1 MSDGQLDIEF
11 RFNTPEAKR
20 ETDDIR
26 KGVKS
31 VNDEAKGGN
40 APLKEREGILERLR
54 RRMVELKNEA
64 EKANSVMSVASIN
77 KELQRYEQELV
88 RVGRAGR
95 AGFDSHGNAM
105 LSNEGI
111 LQRLYRAAQLYEKGM
126 LEATNPANLEKYS
139 QKLGLINS
147 EISKLTKGQNIG
159 GSWNGLQN
167 SINQL
172 TRELP
177 AMTYGFQTF
186 AMAISN
192 NLPIFAD
199 EIIRVKKENEALV
212 ASGKKGKSVWKELG
226 SALLNWQTAMMVGI
240 VLMTTYGKEIGQWI
254 KGLFGAKKEINA
266 LEEANKALHNSL
278 AGTEYTTAVQ
288 NVKRLEIA
296 VDLAKKGFVSK
307 KAVVQEYN
315 KTIGKTT
322 GEVKTLHDVE
332 SFLIDNA
339 QNYVKMT
346 MYKAAANIALQEA
359 AKGAYEAE
367 QARIKTAE
375 ESLTG
380 WQKFVDGLNRMPG
393 LGGPGMRYDVDKVD
407 AQAKKDMERMGNA
420 TRDAA
425 IAEAKK
431 TEDAQTKIAD
441 NFLKKASEIAGKMGI
456 SVFGDDPK
464 TPKVNSSAIE
474 NAYKRIVN
482 IRKEAL
488 EKVEEIDA
496 EYRVKSFENDQQEI
510 EALKQKFTDL
520 RRVLQDENKKI
531 AEYNAKNKKSPIDL
545 IDVSAVDPIEQRAMS
560 DLRYRHETN
569 KLAESLNDRKK
580 LVQEYEEFKTS
591 SSEKEAEKRFA
602 SDLSKI
608 KNYYRDVTGEINALQ
623 GKQFTVGLTGAET
636 ERLNK
641 LLELLKEYN
650 QSKQALEDKAF
661 LESFNLTKTY
671 GDKLAD
677 INEKYQRLYK
687 AQGEQMSEEKKE
699 LLKQARQDEIDQLNE
714 TEARKNRILI
724 QAAKQLL
731 VITTAGIR
739 AQIKV
744 IKDLLAR
751 EDLTPQFRNELESAL
766 TNAQS
771 TAKLGARVATLTN
784 LQKQY
789 RKLADELVRLKK
801 VGASAE
807 EIKAVNDKLQ
817 ETQEEIDQ
825 INQDGLTNM
834 LQLLQRIAFSVSQLG
849 ESLSNLGDA
858 FGNNLISNAG
868 QFLSGLAIGID
879 NLSVA
884 FDKNATSS
892 EKYAAAIS
900 SAVDLISMVAN
911 AAAERKQAEE
921 EYYRAIIDLQREYNL
936 SLNDQ
941 IRLQSQLGESI
952 YLKDYV
958 GRMKDGMLAAEDAIK
973 NYQKAVIELS
983 QKGKISKG
991 LENAVDWKNVGSGA
1005 VSGAVIGATIGSVIP
1020 VIGTLIGGAV
1030 GAVVG
1035 FFTGLFG
1042 GKKKKP
1048 KYEDLYTNLPKEV
1061 ADVLTSS
1068 EPQDLRDV
1076 KALLTSL
1083 NNDKAVDANTKQMIE
1098 GVLEW
1103 IEKIEEARAQIK
1115 EVVQELTGSLG
1126 SDMRNNLVEY
1136 FKQGESAALAM
1147 GKTVNKV
1154 LEDMMS
1160 QLLFSKAFDEIF
1172 KQFEDQLTDILLF
1185 GEEGDVIDVFAQFLK
1200 DAGSAGENYYKW
1212 MEAAKEAAKQQGLD
1226 IFNTTSSSNSLAT
1239 SGIERISEQTG
1250 TELMGINR
1258 ADYDLNKQKYQLIQ
1272 KSLDFIQS
1280 TYRTLVQSLKVQEEI
1295 RDNTANTVTELKNAV
1310 TELKAINTNTKGG
1323 KYGG

>member
-54 RRMVELKNEA
+54 RRMAELKNEA

-167 SINQL
+167 SVNQL

-199 EIIRVKKENEALV
+199 EIIRIKKENEALI

-226 SALLNWQTAMMVGI
+226 SALLSWQTAMMVGI

-254 KGLFGAKKEINA
+254 KGLFNAKKEVDT
-266 LEEANKALHNSL
+266 LKEANKALHNSL

-367 QARIKTAE
+367 IAGTQTVEDAANAWDRFLSVMKTGGGARLWNNITGGDNTFYDDEIQSAGEKRIKSE
-375 ESLTG
+375 
-380 WQKFVDGLNRMPG
+380 Q
-393 LGGPGMRYDVDKVD
+393 
-407 AQAKKDMERMGNA
+407 
-420 TRDAA
+420 DAA
-425 IAEAKK
+425 RKV
-431 TEDAQTKIAD
+431 EDAQTKIAE
-441 NFLKKASEIAGKMGI
+441 NFLQKASQLAGAMNI

-464 TPKVNSSAIE
+464 TPKVNTTAIE

-488 EKVEEIDA
+488 EKIQEIDA

-510 EALKQKFTDL
+510 EALKQKFADL

-569 KLAESLNDRKK
+569 KLSESLNERKK

-591 SSEKEAEKRFA
+591 SSEKEADKRFS

-623 GKQFTVGLTGAET
+623 GKQFTYGLTGAET

-724 QAAKQLL
+724 QAAKQQL

-771 TAKLGARVATLTN
+771 TAKLGARAATLAN

-825 INQDGLTNM
+825 INQDGLSNM

-858 FGNNLISNAG
+858 FGNSLISNAG
-868 QFLSGLAIGID
+868 QFLSGLANGID

-1172 KQFEDQLTDILLF
+1172 KQFEDQLTDTLLF

-1258 ADYDLNKQKYQLIQ
+1258 AVYDLNKQKYQLIQ

-1310 TELKAINTNTKGG
+1310 TELKAINKNTGVKVTR
-1323 KYGG
+1323 

>member
-54 RRMVELKNEA
+54 RRMAELKNEA

-167 SINQL
+167 SVNQL

-199 EIIRVKKENEALV
+199 EIVRVKKENEALI

-226 SALLNWQTAMMVGI
+226 SAILNWQTAMMVGI

-254 KGLFGAKKEINA
+254 KGLFNAKKEVNA

-393 LGGPGMRYDVDKVD
+393 LGGQGMRYDVKQAE
-407 AQAKKDMERMGNA
+407 AQAQKDMERMGNA

-425 IAEAKK
+425 ISEAKK

-464 TPKVNSSAIE
+464 TPKVNTTALE

-488 EKVEEIDA
+488 EKIQEIDA

-510 EALKQKFTDL
+510 EALKQKFADL

-569 KLAESLNDRKK
+569 KLSESLNERKK

-591 SSEKEAEKRFA
+591 SSEKEADKRFA

-687 AQGEQMSEEKKE
+687 AQGEEMSEEKKE

-724 QAAKQLL
+724 QAAKQQL

-771 TAKLGARVATLTN
+771 TAKLGARAATLAN

-789 RKLADELVRLKK
+789 RKLADELVRLRK

-825 INQDGLTNM
+825 INQDGLSNM

-858 FGNNLISNAG
+858 FGNSLISNAG

-1172 KQFEDQLTDILLF
+1172 KQFEDQLTDTLLF

-1310 TELKAINTNTKGG
+1310 TELKAINSNTKGG